1 MPPADNS
8 SDLADIAFESSLE
21 FEARLR
27 AVPRQHHAWDRV
39 RPLDEPKPAATGDFE
54 PWELRSE
61 LALVCP
67 EVRERARDLL
77 PERDPD
83 VFLARA
89 RERVALPA
97 ETINEAQPTTS
108 LPVAVVGYALWR
120 LAETARSALFVV
132 GAIVALA
139 LLAQVLH

>member
-1 MPPADNS
+1 
-8 SDLADIAFESSLE
+8 LGGIAFESSLE

-27 AVPRQHHAWDRV
+27 AVPRQHPVWGGA
-39 RPLDEPKPAATGDFE
+39 RPLDEPKPPANGDFE
-54 PWELRSE
+54 PWELHSE

-83 VFLARA
+83 MFLVRA
-89 RERVALPA
+89 PERVSIAA
-97 ETINEAQPTTS
+97 GTINEAQPTTS
-108 LPVAVVGYALWR
+108 LPVAVVGYTLWR
-120 LAETARSALFVV
+120 LAETARSALLAL

>member
-1 MPPADNS
+1 MA
-8 SDLADIAFESSLE
+8 AIAFEKPLE

-27 AVPRQHHAWDRV
+27 ALPRQHPAWGGA
-39 RPLDEPKPAATGDFE
+39 RPLDEPKPAANGDFE
-54 PWELRSE
+54 PWELHSE

-67 EVRERARDLL
+67 EVRKRARDLL

-83 VFLARA
+83 MFLARG
-89 RERVALPA
+89 REPVSLPA
-97 ETINEAQPTTS
+97 GTINEAQPTTS

-120 LAETARSALFVV
+120 LAETARSALFAL